1 MDRFFGPGNPGALFK
16 RPANVYNFHDTV
28 MASVA
33 FRSEQVTKPGAH
45 SSSANNEDFEDVSL
59 VDKLAIRIHQEA
71 QEHSL
76 REEASKLQDLAL
88 KKRRRMLL
96 TSWLLLQHLYW
107 KRGLF
112 LRLRSLLEIIIKS
125 TSQRQRSTER
135 PRHTTI
141 CEIHSLMLMS
151 MRAKRI
157 FALHRQRNI
166 VPPWLVPTYSAC
178 LPRPCQR
185 WILPH
190 APLQL

>member
-1 MDRFFGPGNPGALFK
+1 MDHFFGPGNPGALFK

-33 FRSEQVTKPGAH
+33 FCSEQVTKPGAH

-88 KKRRRMLL
+88 KK
-96 TSWLLLQHLYW
+96 
-107 KRGLF
+107 K
-112 LRLRSLLEIIIKS
+112 KKKA
-125 TSQRQRSTER
+125 TSQRQRATESQ
-135 PRHTTI
+135 RHTTI

-178 LPRPCQR
+178 LPLPCQR
-185 WILPH
+185 WILPQ
-190 APLQL
+190 APSQL